1 MTRTA
6 ATAIPRETNSARQ
19 DDLRAGVDELERAI
33 ERLKDSAARTQIRS
47 ENLMAERG
55 PLVVP
60 ARSGKSPEAQKRVR
74 EIDQELESLRPG
86 IADDETA
93 ILELEA
99 QLVCA
104 QDALSMEKWEAERAR
119 LRALLVERLKSD
131 KVVNLQ
137 KRAADLIAAVKEI
150 KEEDAQLGAEIAA
163 FDRRARFTGMEDG
176 LVGGVIAWDLFSL
189 LPRDCFAYLSRSY
202 HGKSLLFYD
211 ERSCGAAIESLDRLD
226 FAR

>member
-60 ARSGKSPEAQKRVR
+60 ARSGKSPEAQKRMR

-163 FDRRARFTGMEDG
+163 FDGMEDG

-211 ERSCGAAIESLDRLD
+211 ERSCGAAIESLDRVD